1 MPHRPFDRLGSLQRA
16 VMEAVWELGEAT
28 VQQVRD
34 RLPAK
39 KTPAYTTVLSVM
51 QKLER
56 AGWLRHREAG
66 RAYVYK
72 PTRSRHE
79 EGKRTLRNFVEQVF
93 SGDRLLLFAH
103 LLDDELSAEELS
115 SLKKMIDERRRETR
129 RG

>member
-1 MPHRPFDRLGSLQRA
+1 MSHRPFDRLGALQRA
-16 VMEAVWELGEAT
+16 VMEIVWRAGEAT

-34 RLPAK
+34 RLPGK
-39 KTPAYTTVLSVM
+39 KRPAYTTVLSVM

-66 RAYVYK
+66 RAYVYQ
-72 PTRSRHE
+72 PVRSRQE

-93 SGDRLLLFAH
+93 SGDRLLLFEH
-103 LLDDELSAEELS
+103 LLDDELSLEELS
-115 SLKKMIDERRRETR
+115 ALKKMIDQRRQEAR